1 MAKETDWQP
10 TLSQTNFQAD
20 AGSMTRRLKGT
31 GSSLGAVAKVAEI
44 GLTAAGKYKEIK
56 ADENLANVRE
66 QVGAA
71 LDPLIQE
78 GLLGSPTM
86 QKEVADELSV
96 WQETQN
102 RIPLAEGPEDSEVLQ
117 QGITRVEGE
126 VDRRIE
132 FLKRAKDQGRMSAFT
147 FEQNVKAISRK
158 FISDNPALR
167 KEILESV
174 KNTLDDQGIV
184 ERLKYDEDYGKTQ
197 QESYE
202 NEVKNIR
209 DNFEKFNIPEL
220 PFVNPNGTLDI
231 RRSMQA
237 IDVMRQQ
244 EAVYQAVSKDTNYNK
259 MITDDEIRQFESSG
273 VAPLLVGGA
282 FSNDVSN
289 LSMIFTENKG
299 DFAKAKL
306 TARTYLT
313 QQMVNFKQ
321 DPRITRYMSSDVAK
335 QASADYEKQ
344 VGALVTAMEGFNSLE
359 DLQKYTSNAKLI
371 MTDQQSMRLMQDFD
385 VPRVELMMKI
395 GQTANLINSPEGMA
409 YMKELILN
417 SRDLFSKGALTNSN
431 LFKPVPGSTSSG
443 MGVLLNQAATA
454 AITKK
459 DEGTVSTLDNVLKGF
474 VEGINDPKISPTA
487 LDAYKRADEFI
498 LETSK
503 PNFKDSFV
511 DIAPETMNAYTSILG
526 DYNDQLATSLR
537 KYMTTNQG
545 RELKISINPST
556 GRLNVQG
563 ADASFNNEF
572 TTRIDRALKS
582 YANLRG
588 ETTGAVYKD
597 FYEEYYT
604 DIFTG
609 QTPAK
614 VQERN
619 NPLNLKDT
627 SGNFRTF
634 KDLSEAVPAYE
645 EQIMRY
651 AEGKTDGKKRTT
663 VKDIVDLWRPASDRK
678 GNTDIAQDKYYEVVS
693 DFLGVSPRSQLDLSN
708 KETMA
713 KLITGM
719 AQVEGTPNLDWQ
731 RVSSMLKKSK
741 TAKQKNE
748 ENFRKSPIDKASE
761 EYKSF
766 ESKMNDQFPSRD

>member
-10 TLSQTNFQAD
+10 TLNQTGYQAD
-20 AGSMTRRLKGT
+20 AGAMTRKLKG
-31 GSSLGAVAKVAEI
+31 SSSALGAVAKVAEI
-44 GLTAAGKYKEIK
+44 GLTAAGQYQEIK
-56 ADENLANVRE
+56 AKENLADVRS

-78 GLLGSPTM
+78 GLLGSPTY
-86 QKEVADELSV
+86 QKETADELAA

-102 RIPLAEGPEDSEVLQ
+102 RIPLAEAPEDSDALN
-117 QGITRVEGE
+117 QGLSKVEGE
-126 VDRRIE
+126 INKRVE
-132 FLKRAKDQGRMSAFT
+132 FLTRAKDQGRMSAFT

-184 ERLKYDEDYGKTQ
+184 ERLKFDEENTKTQ
-197 QESYE
+197 QQSYE

-220 PFVNPNGTLDI
+220 PFINPNGTLDI
-231 RRSMQA
+231 RRSMEA
-237 IDVMRQQ
+237 IDTMRKQ

-259 MITDDEIRQFESSG
+259 MITDDEVRNFEASG

-282 FSNDVSN
+282 FANDAAN
-289 LSMIFTENKG
+289 LSSIFTENKG

-306 TARTYLT
+306 AARTYLS

-335 QASADYEKQ
+335 QAAADYEKQ

-359 DLQKYTSNAKLI
+359 DLQKYTSNARML
-371 MTDQQSMRLMQDFD
+371 MSDQQSMRLMQDFD
-385 VPRVELMMKI
+385 VPRIELMMKI
-395 GQTANLINSPEGMA
+395 GQTANLINSPQGMT
-409 YMKELILN
+409 YMKELIVN
-417 SRDLFSKGALTNSN
+417 SRDLFSKGALNNDN

-443 MGVLLNQAATA
+443 MGLLLNQAATS

-459 DEGTVSTLDNVLKGF
+459 DAGTVSTLDSVLKGF
-474 VEGINDPKISPTA
+474 VDGINDPKVSPTA
-487 LDAYKRADEFI
+487 IDAYRRADEFI

-503 PNFKDSFV
+503 PEFAASFI
-511 DIAPETMNAYTSILG
+511 DIAPESANAYISILG

-537 KYMTTNQG
+537 KYMSTNQG
-545 RELKISINPST
+545 KNLNISINPST

-563 ADASFNNEF
+563 ADASFNTEF

-588 ETTGAVYKD
+588 EPTSAVYKD
-597 FYEEYYT
+597 FYQEYYT

-614 VQERN
+614 VQQRN

-627 SGNFRTF
+627 EGNFRTF
-634 KDLSEAVPAYE
+634 KDISEAVPAYE
-645 EQIMRY
+645 NQIMRY
-651 AEGKTDGKKRTT
+651 VEGKTDGKKRTT
-663 VKDIVDLWRPASDRK
+663 VKDIVDLWRPASDRQ
-678 GNTDIAQDKYYEVVS
+678 GNTDVSQEKYYEVVS
-693 DFLGVSPRSQLDLSN
+693 DYMDVSPRSQLDLSK

-713 KLITGM
+713 KLIAGI
-719 AQVEGTPNLDWQ
+719 AQVEGSNLDWQ
-731 RVSSMLKKSK
+731 RVSSYLKKSK

-748 ENFRKSPIDKASE
+748 EQFRKSPIDKARE
-761 EYKSF
+761 EFSSF
-766 ESKMNDQFPSRD
+766 EDKMNSEFPSRTK